1 MKRSKKIIGLGIVGL
16 FFVTCFA
23 GCIQQP
29 GPGGNV
35 IIIPGINLSSS
46 DNPKNLLSQ
55 YYSSEEI
62 TIDVQAPQYSL
73 PLDLSTL
80 SNFDSSNDVF
90 AFTDEQKE
98 LLRVN
103 GFFVT
108 GFGSEDDITEPYAY
122 LQDHDVPIV
131 ITSDTI
137 LHLYHILFD
146 QTLKGIEEREF
157 FDDLLHLSKA
167 LFEKSMDDYTSFSE
181 PQLKEAARR
190 NVGFFAVALSLLQ
203 TPSEDYND
211 SEDIPTVSFSI
222 PSYVTQ
228 NVTTE
233 LSYIQAHDG
242 FETSALFHYKED
254 YSQYKPRGHYT
265 QSEKLKRY
273 FKAMMWYGRI
283 AFLLRESDII
293 SQADAEIAT
302 IQACLISTALP
313 SEAVNDI
320 SLQTIW
326 ERIYAV
332 TAFFVGTA
340 DDLIPFE
347 YLSSIETV
355 FGSRFN
361 ATEFTNESKMLTL
374 RGTLAQLRSPQIYG
388 GTGNVEIQPPFSKEQ
403 LSEVLEKT
411 KGMRFMGQRFIPDSF
426 MFQNLVFPTTGQ
438 YTGTGTPFTYGSGQR
453 IMPRGLDIMVLLGST
468 RARQILENEGDTAY
482 VFYDRQ
488 IQNLEENFSS
498 FTVAEWNRNLYWG
511 WLYSLQPLLQSFDT
525 QYPTFMQTNAWQDK
539 ELQTTLASWTELRH
553 DTILYA
559 KQSYTPKLT
568 AIPPQQTAGYVEPV
582 PEFYQRI
589 LALTN
594 MTQTGLTDLQAIN
607 ETETTRLITLET
619 IIKRLL
625 TISTAELEGKELTP
639 GDYQFIDSFGEHLD
653 EVITG
658 VNAQGKQTTIV
669 ADVHTDTN
677 SAQVLEEAVG
687 YVNLLVVAYKTPDG
701 QILLGAGPVFSYYEF
716 KQPMSDRLTDE
727 QWKELLET
735 GQQPM
740 PPQWIESFT
749 AE

>member
-1 MKRSKKIIGLGIVGL
+1 MKKSKQVIGVSIVAL
-16 FFVTCFA
+16 LFVTCFA
-23 GCIQQP
+23 GCMQQP

-35 IIIPGINLSSS
+35 IIIPGVSLSSS
-46 DNPKNLLSQ
+46 DNPKNLISQ

-62 TIDVQAPQYSL
+62 TIAANSPQYTL
-73 PLDLSTL
+73 PLDLVSIT
-80 SNFDSSNDVF
+80 NFNSIDNVF
-90 AFTDEQKE
+90 TFTEDQKE
-98 LLRVN
+98 LLRAN
-103 GFFVT
+103 GFVVT
-108 GFGSEDDITEPYAY
+108 GFGSEDDITEPYSY
-122 LQDHDVPIV
+122 LQNHDIPIV
-131 ITSDTI
+131 VTTDTI

-157 FDDLLHLSKA
+157 FDNLLYISET
-167 LFEKSMDDYTSFSE
+167 LFEKSKEDYSLFSE

-203 TPSEDYND
+203 TRSEDYND
-211 SEDIPTVSFSI
+211 SEDITTVSFSI

-242 FETSALFHYKED
+242 FEKSALFQYKED

-293 SQADAEIAT
+293 SQTDAEIAT

-313 SEAVNDI
+313 SETVGEQA
-320 SLQTIW
+320 LQTIW

-361 ATEFTNESKMLTL
+361 ASEFINESKMLTL

-388 GTGNVEIQPPFSKEQ
+388 GTGNAEIQPPFSKEQ

-411 KGMRFMGQRFIPDSF
+411 KGMRFMGQRFIPDSY

-438 YTGTGTPFTYGSGQR
+438 FTGTDTPFTYGSGQR

-468 RARQILENEGDTAY
+468 RARQLLDNEGDTAY

-488 IQNLEENFSS
+488 IHNLEENFSS

-511 WLYSLQPLLQSFDT
+511 WLFSLQPLLESFDT
-525 QYPTFMQTNAWQDK
+525 QYPTFMQTDAWKDK

-594 MTQTGLTDLQAIN
+594 MTRTGLTDLQVIN
-607 ETETTRLITLET
+607 ETETMRLISLET

-625 TISTAELEGKELTP
+625 TISSAELEGEELTP

-727 QWKELLET
+727 EWKTLLET
-735 GQQPM
+735 GQQPL
-740 PPQWIESFT
+740 PPQWIENFT

>member
-1 MKRSKKIIGLGIVGL
+1 MKKSKQVIGVSIVAL
-16 FFVTCFA
+16 LFVTCFA
-23 GCIQQP
+23 GCMQQP

-35 IIIPGINLSSS
+35 IIIPGVSLSSS
-46 DNPKNLLSQ
+46 DNPKNLISQ

-62 TIDVQAPQYSL
+62 TIAANSPQYTL
-73 PLDLSTL
+73 PLDLVSIT
-80 SNFDSSNDVF
+80 NFNSIDNVF
-90 AFTDEQKE
+90 TFTEDQKE
-98 LLRVN
+98 LLRAN
-103 GFFVT
+103 GFVVT
-108 GFGSEDDITEPYAY
+108 GFGSEDDITEPYSY
-122 LQDHDVPIV
+122 LQNHDIPIV
-131 ITSDTI
+131 VTTDTI

-157 FDDLLHLSKA
+157 FDNLLYISET
-167 LFEKSMDDYTSFSE
+167 LFEKSKEDYSLFSE

-203 TPSEDYND
+203 TRSEDYND
-211 SEDIPTVSFSI
+211 SEDITTVSFSI

-242 FETSALFHYKED
+242 FEKSALFQYKED

-293 SQADAEIAT
+293 SQTDAEIAT

-313 SEAVNDI
+313 SETVGEQA
-320 SLQTIW
+320 LQTIW

-361 ATEFTNESKMLTL
+361 ASEFINESKMLTL

-388 GTGNVEIQPPFSKEQ
+388 GTGNAEIQPPFSKEQ

-411 KGMRFMGQRFIPDSF
+411 KGMRFMGQRFIPDSY

-438 YTGTGTPFTYGSGQR
+438 FTGTDTPFTYGSGQR

-468 RARQILENEGDTAY
+468 RARQLLDNEGDTAY

-488 IQNLEENFSS
+488 IHNLQENFSS

-511 WLYSLQPLLQSFDT
+511 WLFSLQPLLESFDT
-525 QYPTFMQTNAWQDK
+525 QYPTFMQTDAWKDK

-594 MTQTGLTDLQAIN
+594 MTRTGLTDLQVIN
-607 ETETTRLITLET
+607 ETETMRLISLET

-625 TISTAELEGKELTP
+625 TISSAELEGEELTP

-727 QWKELLET
+727 EWKTLLET
-735 GQQPM
+735 GQQPL
-740 PPQWIESFT
+740 PPQWIENFT